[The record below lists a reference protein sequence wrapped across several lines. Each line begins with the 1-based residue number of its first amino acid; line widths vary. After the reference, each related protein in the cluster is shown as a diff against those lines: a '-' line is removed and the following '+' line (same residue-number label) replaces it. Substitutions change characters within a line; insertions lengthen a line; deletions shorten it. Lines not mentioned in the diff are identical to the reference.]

1 VTKKRVQPPAPLP
14 VDGFI
19 NGLPVAVTQRSSE
32 AAEIAVIAGLCSE
45 GEK

>member
-1 VTKKRVQPPAPLP
+1 MTKRKGISPLAPLP

-32 AAEIAVIAGLCSE
+32 AAEVAVIAGLYSE
-45 GEK
+45 GE

>member
-1 VTKKRVQPPAPLP
+1 VTEIKDTRPSPSP

-19 NGLPVAVTQRSSE
+19 NGLPVAVTQRSSQS
-32 AAEIAVIAGLCSE
+32 AELAVIAGIRTE